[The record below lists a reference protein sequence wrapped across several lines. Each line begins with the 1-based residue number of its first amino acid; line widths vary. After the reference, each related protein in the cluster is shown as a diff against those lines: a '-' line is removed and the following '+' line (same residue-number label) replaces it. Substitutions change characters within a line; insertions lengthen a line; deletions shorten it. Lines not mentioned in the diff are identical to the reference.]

1 MLRRFILLLLLIP
14 TLAFAQMVPPTVAAR
29 AWLLLD
35 VGSGQVLT
43 AEKPDERIE
52 PASLT
57 KLMTAYLTFAAIK
70 NKTITLDQVVPVS
83 EKAWK
88 ISGSKMFIEPNMP
101 VTVKELI
108 HGMIIQSGN
117 DACIA
122 LSEAIAGSE
131 ENFVQLM
138 NKEAARLGL
147 KNTHFENSTGLPA
160 PTHLASVRDLATL
173 SAAIIRDFP
182 DFYPIYSIKEYT
194 YNKIRQPNRN
204 RLLSLDPT
212 VDGLKTGHTES
223 AGYCLISSA
232 KRNDR
237 RLISVVV
244 GTTSDNVR
252 AQESQK
258 LLNWGYLA
266 FDSAKVYSANQAVSD
281 FRVWKG
287 AENSVKVGV
296 LSDLVLSLPKGDA
309 EKLKTNIVTPPDL
322 IAPITKGQ
330 KIASVQLS
338 IDGKTIGEYPL
349 VALDEV
355 QEAGWFG
362 RLWDALRLW
371 FKNL

>member
-29 AWLLLD
+29 AWLLVD

-70 NKTITLDQVVPVS
+70 NKTITLDQIVPVS
-83 EKAWK
+83 EKAWR

-122 LSEAIAGSE
+122 LAEAIAGSE

-173 SAAIIRDFP
+173 SAAIIHDFP

-204 RLLSLDPT
+204 RLLALDPT

-244 GTTSDNVR
+244 GTASDSVR

-266 FDSAKVYSANQAVSD
+266 YDSAKIYSANQAVSE

-287 AENSVKVGV
+287 AENTVKAGV
-296 LSDLVLSLPKGDA
+296 QSDLVLSLPKGDA
-309 EKLKTNIVTPPDL
+309 QKVKTNIVTPPDL
-322 IAPITKGQ
+322 IAPIAKGQ

-338 IDGKTIGEYPL
+338 VDGKTIGEYPL

-371 FKNL
+371 FKSL

>member
-160 PTHLASVRDLATL
+160 PTHLASVRDLAML

-237 RLISVVV
+237 RLISVIV

>member
-1 MLRRFILLLLLIP
+1 MLRRFILILLLIP

-122 LSEAIAGSE
+122 LAEAIAGSE

-138 NKEAARLGL
+138 NKEATRLGL

-160 PTHLASVRDLATL
+160 PTHLASVRDLAALAT
-173 SAAIIRDFP
+173 AIIRDFP

-204 RLLSLDPT
+204 RLLYLDPT
-212 VDGLKTGHTES
+212 VDGVKTGHTES

-244 GTTSDNVR
+244 GATSDSVR

-266 FDSAKVYSANQAVSD
+266 FDSAKVYSANQAVSE

-287 AENSVKVGV
+287 AENTVKVGV

-309 EKLKTNIVTPPDL
+309 QKLKTDIVTPPDL
-322 IAPITKGQ
+322 IAPLTKGQ

-338 IDGKTIGEYPL
+338 VDGKTIGEYPL
-349 VALDEV
+349 VALSEV
-355 QEAGWFG
+355 PEAGWFG